1 VKLEKAIDLVNRLN
15 ELGYSC
21 NMLAAVTPQYIHPDT
36 GTDRNYS
43 VSLAELGVDKV
54 DVKALIEVA
63 DEFDLDLGYSPIQG
77 RQSFSFD
84 TPHPAK
90 PEVVVGLRRH
100 PRRKNK

>member
-1 VKLEKAIDLVNRLN
+1 MKLEKAVELVKKLN

-21 NMLAAVTPQYIHPDT
+21 NMLGAVTPKYIHPDT
-36 GTDRNYS
+36 GTDTTYS
-43 VSLAELGVDKV
+43 VSLAELGVDKI

-84 TPHPAK
+84 EPDRR
-90 PEVVVGLRRH
+90 PEVIRTQRRR
-100 PRRKNK
+100 PRSKQ